1 MKKTLLFFPL
11 LILPL
16 LLAAQPRFKA
26 GAVLGLTASQ
36 IDGDLSAG
44 YNKLGF
50 QGGLRV
56 VARLKDPMEAS
67 MEILYSQRGC
77 RNELIPSDYDPNPFA
92 LTLNYIE
99 VPIQFHYKDWLIEY
113 DDEKYNFYRV
123 SINAGLSYARLF
135 STKVDDDFSWLS
147 GVAPE
152 FLKKNDLSLVL
163 GFNFFFNRHLGMTV
177 RWNHWLFPMYDPR
190 DYDPAPAS
198 RSWRGHCLYFQTV
211 YLF

>member
-1 MKKTLLFFPL
+1 MQKTLLFL
-11 LILPL
+11 LLLPLPL
-16 LLAAQPRFKA
+16 LLSAQSRFRA

-56 VARLKDPMEAS
+56 ISRLKGHMEAS

-77 RNELIPSDYDPNPFA
+77 QNELVPSDYDPNPFA

-99 VPIQFHYKDWLIEY
+99 VPVQWHYNDWLIEY
-113 DDEKYNFYRV
+113 DDEKLNYHRV
-123 SINAGLSYARLF
+123 SFNAGLSYARLF
-135 STKVDDDFSWLS
+135 SSKVDDDFNWLN
-147 GVAPE
+147 GVSPDYLE
-152 FLKKNDLSLVL
+152 KNDLSIVL
-163 GFNFFFNRHLGMTV
+163 GANFFFSRHFGLTV
-177 RWNHWLFPMYDPR
+177 RWNRSLVLLYDSRKSPR
-190 DYDPAPAS
+190 GGK
-198 RSWRGHCLYFQTV
+198 SWNQHSLYFQTV